1 MKEKIVD
8 QIIEFFKENEEIF
21 NSCIDELDSYNGY
34 LGDDRYYDMDDLD
47 EFYCD
52 AKPLDLL
59 YRVFYGR
66 DDDAWT
72 TDAHGDKHYGEFN
85 PNRSYF
91 YYNGYGNLISS
102 DYKDYSCHLDH
113 YAVEE
118 MSENRR
124 YLHSIEDDDDLSA
137 LFDALEEYNE
147 QEG

>member
-1 MKEKIVD
+1 MRDEIINK
-8 QIIEFFKENEEIF
+8 IIEFFNDNEEIF
-21 NSCIDELDSYNGY
+21 NSCIEELDGYNGF

-47 EFYCD
+47 EFYSD
-52 AKPLDLL
+52 TKPLDLL

-66 DDDAWT
+66 DDDTWT
-72 TDAHGDKHYGEFN
+72 IDAHGDKHYDEFN

-91 YYNGYGNLISS
+91 YYNGYGNLVSS
-102 DYKDYSCHLDH
+102 DYKDYSGRLDH

-124 YLHSIEDDDDLSA
+124 YLDSIEDDDDLSA
-137 LFDALEEYNE
+137 LFDALEEYNK